1 LTVTS
6 LVPRARP
13 PADYRG
19 CPITVDRA
27 LARGVF
33 LRPPRW
39 GIPDAIVA
47 LLGFVVLSVIVAVVA
62 GLIGLPFWV
71 TLLLGVFIPWLA
83 LGGWPLLTTAF
94 QGNGPIIDLG
104 IIVRWKDVGWGL
116 LGGVAALVAGSV
128 VALIVQ
134 AVAGDVSSAAADLGQ
149 DLRSEAGLIPVLI
162 FALAVGFGA
171 PIVEELAFRGL
182 GYNALVKRGLP
193 TYAVIIITT
202 VAFSLFHLEPVRIP
216 ILLASGAILAVLRW
230 QTRGVGAPIVA
241 HMVNNL
247 PGAAFLLWG

>member
-1 LTVTS
+1 M
-6 LVPRARP
+6 
-13 PADYRG
+13 
-19 CPITVDRA
+19 DRA
-27 LARGVF
+27 LARGVI

>member
-1 LTVTS
+1 VTS

>member
-1 LTVTS
+1 MTS

-27 LARGVF
+27 LARGVI

>member
-1 LTVTS
+1 MTS

>member
-1 LTVTS
+1 VTS

-27 LARGVF
+27 LARGVI

>member
-1 LTVTS
+1 MTS
-6 LVPRARP
+6 LVPRVRP